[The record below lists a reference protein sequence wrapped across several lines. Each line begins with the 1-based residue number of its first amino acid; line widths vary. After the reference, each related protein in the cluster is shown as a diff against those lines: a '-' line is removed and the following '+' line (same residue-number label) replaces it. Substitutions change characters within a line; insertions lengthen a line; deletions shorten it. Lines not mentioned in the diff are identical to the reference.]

1 MARLLGSSR
10 RGLPCPSGALRNGGL
25 SLARSRR
32 GSAPHSSVDACA
44 QGRPPGVCAFLC
56 LVCAHQPQYEQVP
69 AAQAPWLHG
78 PHISS
83 IPRRSHSVASIFCLI
98 GTRSPALCLLTVS
111 ARAPL
116 HLSLPS
122 IDVDDHD
129 PSLRPEAL
137 RSPFSCI
144 AHSRA
149 ARLLRAQGC
158 GKLFPRR
165 FAGKLFLGPAGNLDA
180 RDDAVPS
187 PRPKTTGGARRNV
200 GDVNREAAGASR
212 EPKG

>member
-10 RGLPCPSGALRNGGL
+10 RGLPRPSGALRNGGL

-44 QGRPPGVCAFLC
+44 QGRPPDVCAFLC
-56 LVCAHQPQYEQVP
+56 LVCAHQPQYGQIP
-69 AAQAPWLHG
+69 AAPAPWLHG
-78 PHISS
+78 PHISP
-83 IPRRSHSVASIFCLI
+83 IPQAGIPLSPPSRLTGA
-98 GTRSPALCLLTVS
+98 RSPALCLLAGS
-111 ARAPL
+111 ARVPPRLA
-116 HLSLPS
+116 LPS
-122 IDVDDHD
+122 IDADAHD
-129 PSLRPEAL
+129 SSLRPEAL

-180 RDDAVPS
+180 RDEAVPS